1 MLLFLLIIQQYLH
14 NWILFKGSHHQPY
27 NMSDG
32 SGYIDFKLYRY
43 TPSLA
48 AAAIFIV
55 LFVVT
60 TMYHTYQLIMTR
72 AWYFIAFVLGG
83 ICE

>member
-1 MLLFLLIIQQYLH
+1 
-14 NWILFKGSHHQPY
+14 
-27 NMSDG
+27 MSDG

-43 TPSLA
+43 TPNLA

-55 LFVVT
+55 LFALT
-60 TMYHTYQLIMTR
+60 TIYHTYQLIKTR